1 MAFSEA
7 ILTELRKARGLSRK
21 NAIVAEMSSFPY
33 FDSRDLSNNIRNK
46 WRIPL
51 NITANLKRVQLYKT
65 RPKTCSRKGFRVEW
79 KFKFL
84 RTQRSPNRRD
94 FHALNNRGDRIVN
107 QIFSAK

>member
-1 MAFSEA
+1 
-7 ILTELRKARGLSRK
+7 
-21 NAIVAEMSSFPY
+21 MSSFPY
-33 FDSRDLSNNIRNK
+33 FDSRDFSNNIRNK

-51 NITANLKRVQLYKT
+51 NMTANLTRVQLYKT